1 MGSRLFSIISTRFV
15 TCDVRSTSLTFE
27 MQKRSTSPGGH
38 ILWRSH
44 ILKTK
49 PHDRSQCT
57 RQSHTLMSD
66 TNSPQPQAQPV
77 LWNANLPQM
86 ISHFLGFSQTL
97 ILKRGHKG
105 GTFSKILRNSHW
117 ISPESGFSPQ
127 DALTPF
133 SLKLWGK
140 SMFAT
145 QEGGRGFFH
154 ICGIQVCAKLC
165 SLRRFITEPG
175 KRIRISI

>member
-1 MGSRLFSIISTRFV
+1 MGVARSGSWAPDWSQLLARGSVHMTF
-15 TCDVRSTSLTFE
+15 DVPASLSKCKNVVLP
-27 MQKRSTSPGGH
+27 QGGH

-44 ILKTK
+44 ILRTK
-49 PHDRSQCT
+49 PYDQTQCT

-66 TNSPQPQAQPV
+66 TNSLQSQAQPV

-127 DALTPF
+127 DALTPV

-154 ICGIQVCAKLC
+154 TWGIQVYAKLC
-165 SLRRFITEPG
+165 SLRRFIT
-175 KRIRISI
+175 